1 MTTVNEKIRQ
11 IIADEC
17 FLDPALI
24 TPTALF
30 ANLGVDSLAQIQI
43 WMRIGQEFEI
53 EIPEPD
59 STFWAG
65 HPVQKLDDV
74 LGIVSEMKQLPA
86 PVSSA
91 LAARAGH

>member
-1 MTTVNEKIRQ
+1 MV
-11 IIADEC
+11 
-17 FLDPALI
+17 

-59 STFWAG
+59 NSFWVN

-86 PVSSA
+86 PASSA
-91 LAARAGH
+91 LAVRAGS